1 MWRSLEMKNSLPC
14 PFRTAI
20 YRGHACIYLCSVS
33 RRRKKKKKKKKTKQN
48 LISDM
53 WETVPYTTTRKEYIY
68 SNFPGHYHRFTVI
81 TVKEN
86 MPGLSVM
93 QHHLVAMNHHQKR
106 YSCTQST
113 QVASVKKRKFSI

>member
-1 MWRSLEMKNSLPC
+1 MPAYIYVA
-14 PFRTAI
+14 FRE
-20 YRGHACIYLCSVS
+20 GE
-33 RRRKKKKKKKKTKQN
+33 KKKKKQNKTKFN
-48 LISDM
+48 FRYVGDS
-53 WETVPYTTTRKEYIY
+53 PYTTTRKEYIY

>member
-20 YRGHACIYLCSVS
+20 YRGHACIYLCSIS
-33 RRRKKKKKKKKTKQN
+33 RRRKKKKKQNKTKFN
-48 LISDM
+48 FRYVGDS
-53 WETVPYTTTRKEYIY
+53 PYTTTRKEYIY